1 MRTRQ
6 KLSKCDRN
14 MNINEILIDFVNQIK
29 IENISTFSHHWPV
42 PSVVHLQPGEDR
54 AAGDEGS
61 RQAAEPLQ
69 VTAQQLP
76 HRLLQ
81 V

>member
-29 IENISTFSHHWPV
+29 IEIWTLLLPV
-42 PSVVHLQPGEDR
+42 APVIDLQPGEDGP
-54 AAGDEGS
+54 AGDEGP

-69 VTAQQLP
+69 VVAEQLA
-76 HRLLQ
+76 HRVLQ
-81 V
+81 

>member
-29 IENISTFSHHWPV
+29 IEIWRLPV
-42 PSVVHLQPGEDR
+42 APVIDLQPGEDGP
-54 AAGDEGS
+54 AGDEGP
-61 RQAAEPLQ
+61 RQTAEPLQ
-69 VTAQQLP
+69 VVAQQLS
-76 HRLLQ
+76 HRVLQ
-81 V
+81 

>member
-29 IENISTFSHHWPV
+29 IEIWRLPV
-42 PSVVHLQPGEDR
+42 APVIDLQPGEDG
-54 AAGDEGS
+54 AAGEEGAG
-61 RQAAEPLQ
+61 QPGEAGQ
-69 VTAQQLP
+69 VGGQELP
-76 HRLLQ
+76 HRVLINEEFW
-81 V
+81 